1 MFGNKEGRKAQAEI
15 VEEREACSLS
25 ELKEEVKGLKEA
37 FQDTMSI
44 MGQEKER
51 RSRSGE
57 ATDSHHGPSPRR
69 FHIDESTDRNQKDQG
84 AHAVHSSIINR
95 YDVDHSQGMAS
106 IVWAQLRIPALTT
119 SSIPGSAVHGK
130 VKQLEGKIQIIRREL
145 KAIHTEHAIFGDPAN
160 IGALVYTLAKETQT
174 RWFLFLRKHPQRPQV
189 ELLENGWGLKK
200 GPQQIGK
207 YKTLLQYIHTT

>member
-69 FHIDESTDRNQKDQG
+69 FRIDESTDRNQKDQG

-119 SSIPGSAVHGK
+119 SSIPGSAEHGK
-130 VKQLEGKIQIIRREL
+130 VEELEGKIRIISREL
-145 KAIHTEHAIFGDPAN
+145 NAIHAEHALFNEPVH
-160 IGALVYTLAKETQT
+160 IGALVYTLAEETQT
-174 RWFLFLRKHPQRPQV
+174 RWFLCLGKHPWRSKR
-189 ELLENGWGLKK
+189 ELFEERMGLK
-200 GPQQIGK
+200 
-207 YKTLLQYIHTT
+207 T